1 MEENPYCAVHVVWM
15 QQERGTNHWLYAY
28 EQTDPGESTLHS
40 SVSRFITLTN
50 IFQFISVC
58 SPWDLELSTY
68 VLEANIKPPVVPRA
82 LLVGTLNPSSVIEF
96 LKT

>member
-1 MEENPYCAVHVVWM
+1 M
-15 QQERGTNHWLYAY
+15 
-28 EQTDPGESTLHS
+28 
-40 SVSRFITLTN
+40 
-50 IFQFISVC
+50 C

-82 LLVGTLNPSSVIEF
+82 LLVGSLNPSSVIEF